1 MTNESTES
9 PNSNKIE
16 KRTWFHSLSRRRKSS
31 STSTNTST
39 STSRKFNSHSSRD
52 IDDASASVS
61 TLGAE
66 PSAATSTITSSQE
79 SSVEDN
85 GINNST
91 TTKTSTTVSSV
102 KDRGSSKQRKNDDRK
117 NNVFQRLKKRM
128 GIHFSMRQ
136 KKSHTPSE
144 ITIEND
150 TSISNV
156 HRRDDVDDESDIV
169 QGIICYPN
177 DLLPISAFNFDPP
190 EMIPFSRHY
199 RKFVTKKWIDNG
211 SRPNRVMY
219 TACSEML
226 GQVWY
231 WGEISRR
238 DAQRQLKDKP
248 IGTFLVRDSE
258 TEGPAT
264 YWYTLSFRILNCTLH
279 YRLEYIANYW
289 HFEELQYESIVE
301 MIEDILHRCTKDHF
315 VCYVRV
321 SNELQPPHAVVL
333 KYPLSRY
340 INIMKLQDLCR
351 NVIQRHVPPEDIKEL
366 QIPVKLQDYLR
377 EKKELI
383 FQSSS

>member
-1 MTNESTES
+1 MTNESAES
-9 PNSNKIE
+9 PSSNKNE
-16 KRTWFHSLSRRRKSS
+16 KRNWFHSLSRRRKSS

-39 STSRKFNSHSSRD
+39 STSHKHQSHSRD
-52 IDDASASVS
+52 IEDASASAS
-61 TLGAE
+61 GAGAE
-66 PSAATSTITSSQE
+66 AIPQPSATTSTVTSSQE
-79 SSVEDN
+79 SSVED
-85 GINNST
+85 GSINNST
-91 TTKTSTTVSSV
+91 TTKATATSSGKERSN
-102 KDRGSSKQRKNDDRK
+102 SKQRKNDERK
-117 NNVFQRLKKRM
+117 NSVFQRLKKRM
-128 GIHFSMRQ
+128 GIHFSMRP
-136 KKSHTPSE
+136 KKPQTPAE
-144 ITIEND
+144 TANGTD
-150 TSISNV
+150 TLDG
-156 HRRDDVDDESDIV
+156 HEHDDDRDV
-169 QGIICYPN
+169 QGIVCYPN
-177 DLLPISAFNFDPP
+177 DLLPISAYNLDPP
-190 EMIPFSRHY
+190 EMVPFTKHY
-199 RKFVTKKWIDNG
+199 RKFVTKKWLDNG
-211 SRPNRVMY
+211 TPNRVMY

-238 DAQRQLKDKP
+238 DAQKQLKDKP
-248 IGTFLVRDSE
+248 VGTFLVRDSE

-340 INIMKLQDLCR
+340 ISIMKLQDLCR
-351 NVIQRHVPPEDIKEL
+351 SVIQRHVPMDDIKEL
-366 QIPVKLQDYLR
+366 QIPVKLQEYLR
-377 EKKELI
+377 EKRELI

>member
-9 PNSNKIE
+9 PSNKNE
-16 KRTWFHSLSRRRKSS
+16 KRNWFHSLSRRRKSS
-31 STSTNTST
+31 TSTTTST
-39 STSRKFNSHSSRD
+39 SQKQQSQN
-52 IDDASASVS
+52 DDNAAGASVS
-61 TLGAE
+61 TPEA
-66 PSAATSTITSSQE
+66 SAATSTLTSSQE
-79 SSVEDN
+79 SSVEDS
-85 GINNST
+85 INNST
-91 TTKTSTTVSSV
+91 SSG
-102 KDRGSSKQRKNDDRK
+102 KDRNKRKDERK
-117 NNVFQRLKKRM
+117 NVFQRFKKRM

-136 KKSHTPSE
+136 KKSQPA
-144 ITIEND
+144 D
-150 TSISNV
+150 TSTICSNSNV
-156 HRRDDVDDESDIV
+156 HDVVEGIV
-169 QGIICYPN
+169 CYPN
-177 DLLPISAFNFDPP
+177 DLLPISAYNLDPP
-190 EMIPFSRHY
+190 EMIPFTHHY
-199 RKFVTKKWIDNG
+199 RKFVTKKWLDNG

-279 YRLEYIANYW
+279 YRLEYRANYW

-340 INIMKLQDLCR
+340 ISIMKLQDLCR
-351 NVIQRHVPPEDIKEL
+351 SVIQRHVPIDDIQEL
-366 QIPVKLQDYLR
+366 QIPVKLQEYLR
-377 EKKELI
+377 EKRELV
-383 FQSSS
+383 FQSS

>member
-1 MTNESTES
+1 MTNESAES
-9 PNSNKIE
+9 PCSKNE

-31 STSTNTST
+31 TSTTTST
-39 STSRKFNSHSSRD
+39 STSQKQQSRD
-52 IDDASASVS
+52 EDAANAASVS
-61 TLGAE
+61 TPAV
-66 PSAATSTITSSQE
+66 SAATSTLTSSQE
-79 SSVEDN
+79 SSVEESS
-85 GINNST
+85 INNST
-91 TTKTSTTVSSV
+91 TSSTS
-102 KDRGSSKQRKNDDRK
+102 KDRSKRKEKDERK
-117 NNVFQRLKKRM
+117 TVFQRFKKRM

-136 KKSHTPSE
+136 KKSAPA
-144 ITIEND
+144 D
-150 TSISNV
+150 TSIGTNSNDV
-156 HRRDDVDDESDIV
+156 HANDDDDEFA
-169 QGIICYPN
+169 QGIVCYPN
-177 DLLPISAFNFDPP
+177 DLLPKCCVYSLDPP
-190 EMIPFSRHY
+190 EMIPFTHHY
-199 RKFVTKKWIDNG
+199 RKFVTKKWLDNG
-211 SRPNRVMY
+211 SRANRVMF

-248 IGTFLVRDSE
+248 VGTFLVRDSE

-279 YRLEYIANYW
+279 YRLEYRANYW

-340 INIMKLQDLCR
+340 ISIMKLQDLCR
-351 NVIQRHVPPEDIKEL
+351 NVIQRHVPLDDIPEL
-366 QIPVKLQDYLR
+366 QIPTKLQEYLCEKR
-377 EKKELI
+377 ELV
-383 FQSSS
+383 FQSS